1 MSLFDTLMSRSH
13 SKCELCA
20 STTELSVYEIP
31 PVTKVNENTALIVCG
46 TCKTQIENPNNLDV
60 NHWRALNESMWSEF
74 APVQV
79 MAFRMLTLLNAE
91 SWARDLL
98 EQLYLDESL
107 LEWAKAGLP
116 EEEEIDSSAPTLDS
130 NGTRLLEGDSVTLIK
145 DLEVKGGGFT
155 AKRGTLVKN
164 ITLTNNP
171 KHIEGRV
178 NGIQIVLVANFLK
191 KA

>member
-1 MSLFDTLMSRSH
+1 MSLFEKVLVRAH
-13 SKCELCA
+13 SKCEIC
-20 STTELSVYEIP
+20 SHETNLSLYDIP
-31 PVTKVNENTALIVCG
+31 PVTKTSEETSLILCE
-46 TCKTQIENPNNLDV
+46 TCRTQIENPSSMDP
-60 NHWRALNESMWSEF
+60 NHWRSLSESMWSEY

-79 MAFRMLTLLNAE
+79 LSWRALSLLKSE
-91 SWARDLL
+91 DWARDLL

-130 NGTRLLEGDSVTLIK
+130 NGTRLMEGDSVTLIK
-145 DLEVKGGGFT
+145 DLDVKGGGFT

-171 KHIEGRV
+171 KYIEGKV
-178 NGIQIVLVANFLK
+178 NGIQIVLVAAFLK